1 MERTRFDMATESPW
15 RIARHRF
22 AHHRGAMQG
31 LALLMAVVLGDALV
45 PPLRGIVGDESVA
58 DALQAGHATLAFAV
72 AAALGGVLLGG
83 VWGWLAA
90 LFGGPIGRALMR
102 AAAGLAALPLALLP
116 VVAAGL
122 GGGGPLPFDAAVLL
136 ALVPG
141 AALATHGIAVEAGRH
156 GFVAAAQAAGLGRY
170 EVWRR
175 HTLPNVLGP
184 LLVALWPALPRA
196 VLVLSLGA
204 FLGVGGAGTWGAQIG
219 AAKTLAALLPPALL
233 LAATLA
239 ALHAI
244 GHGIEA
250 AFAVERP

>member
-31 LALLMAVVLGDALV
+31 LALLMAVVLADALA
-45 PPLRGIVGDESVA
+45 PQLRGVVGDEPIA
-58 DALQAGHATLAFAV
+58 DALQGGHATLAFAV
-72 AAALGGVLLGG
+72 AAALGGALLGG
-83 VWGWLAA
+83 AWGGLAA
-90 LFGGPIGRALMR
+90 LLGGPVGRALVR
-102 AAAGLAALPLALLP
+102 TATGLTALPLALLP

-136 ALVPG
+136 SLVPG
-141 AALATHGIAVEAGRH
+141 AALATHGVAMEAGRH
-156 GFVAAAQAAGLGRY
+156 GINAAARAAGLGRY

-175 HTLPNVLGP
+175 HTLPNALGP

-204 FLGVGGAGTWGAQIG
+204 VLGVGGVGTWGAQIG
-219 AAKTLAALLPPALL
+219 AARSLAALLPPALL

-250 AFAVERP
+250 AFAPERP

>member
-1 MERTRFDMATESPW
+1 MERTRFDMATDSPW
-15 RIARHRF
+15 RIARYRF

-31 LALLMAVVLGDALV
+31 LALLMAVVLGDTLA
-45 PPLRGIVGDESVA
+45 PQLRGIVGDEPIA

-72 AAALGGVLLGG
+72 AAALGGALLGG
-83 VWGWLAA
+83 AWGGLAA
-90 LFGGPIGRALMR
+90 LLGGPPGRAMMR
-102 AAAGLAALPLALLP
+102 AAAGLTALPLALLP

-122 GGGGPLPFDAAVLL
+122 GGGGPLLFDAAVLL

-141 AALATHGIAVEAGRH
+141 AALATHGVAVEAGRH
-156 GFVAAAQAAGLGRY
+156 GFNAAAQAAGLGRY
-170 EVWRR
+170 EILRR
-175 HTLPNVLGP
+175 HTLPNAWGP
-184 LLVALWPALPRA
+184 LLAALWPALPRA

-204 FLGVGGAGTWGAQIG
+204 FLGLGGSGTWGAQIG
-219 AAKTLAALLPPALL
+219 AAKTLATLLPPAIL

-250 AFAVERP
+250 AFAPERP